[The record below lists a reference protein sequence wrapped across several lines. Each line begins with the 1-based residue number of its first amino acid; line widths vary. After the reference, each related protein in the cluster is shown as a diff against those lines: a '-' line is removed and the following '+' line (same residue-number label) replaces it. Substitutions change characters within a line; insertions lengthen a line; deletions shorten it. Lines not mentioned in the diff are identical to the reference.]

1 MTVLTE
7 HGQTSAK
14 NHNRL
19 LPEAIQ
25 RISDSSVVITTQ
37 SPQRIPWYRDNCLI

>member
-14 NHNRL
+14 KNNRL
-19 LPEAIQ
+19 LPEAIPENFRFISCDYNRVQ
-25 RISDSSVVITTQ
+25 RDYHGIVTTV
-37 SPQRIPWYRDNCLI
+37 